1 MSPIPIWL
9 DSDPGHDD
17 AVAILLACSLP
28 QVKLL
33 GLSTVHGNA
42 TADFTFT
49 NGVRL
54 LEFYAADPG
63 VKVWRGA
70 DKPLIRPTRA
80 DPEIHGA
87 NGLGGADELPD
98 LADEGVKA
106 RLERSKGL
114 KAIEGMASA
123 ISETYQSGQ
132 GQKVTL
138 IATGPLTNVALF
150 VSVYPELIEG
160 VEQIVFMGGGVGI
173 GNRSP
178 VAEFNILC
186 DPEAA
191 QIVLDVPI
199 PKVMIPLNV
208 THTALLTSSRHA
220 QLLDPTSDWK
230 EGLLP
235 GATTPLRSVLSSALS
250 FFVETYKSTFGFMDG
265 PPLHDVLTVAYIA
278 APQLFRTTRYRVD
291 VELGVSHSM
300 GETVVDLY
308 RYRQC
313 DDSWGRSGL
322 NCLVATDADVP
333 KIFDIILRAV
343 HLCDDR
349 RAKRSS

>member
-28 QVKLL
+28 EVKLL
-33 GLSTVHGNA
+33 GLSTTHGNA

-54 LEFYAADPG
+54 LEFYAADQE

-70 DKPLIRPTRA
+70 DKPLIRHSRA
-80 DPEIHGA
+80 DPEIHGPD
-87 NGLGGADELPD
+87 GLGGADELPGV
-98 LADEGVKA
+98 ADERVQA

-114 KAIEGMASA
+114 KAIHGMASA
-123 ISETYQSGQ
+123 INETYQNGA

-138 IATGPLTNVALF
+138 IATGPLTNLALF
-150 VSVYPELIEG
+150 FSVYPELIDG

-220 QLLDPTSDWK
+220 QLLDPASNWK
-230 EGLLP
+230 EGSLP
-235 GATTPLRSVLSSALS
+235 SATTPLRSVLSSALS
-250 FFVETYKSTFGFMDG
+250 FFVETYKSTFGFLDG
-265 PPLHDVLTVAYIA
+265 PPLHDVLTIVYVV
-278 APQLFRTTRYRVD
+278 APQLFQTTRYRVD
-291 VELGVSHSM
+291 VELGVSHAV

-308 RYRQC
+308 RYRSC
-313 DDSWGRSGL
+313 DDSWGKTGL
-322 NCLVATDADVP
+322 NCHVAAGADIP
-333 KIFDIILRAV
+333 EIFEIILRAV
-343 HLCDDR
+343 ALCDER
-349 RAKRSS
+349 RGKRSS